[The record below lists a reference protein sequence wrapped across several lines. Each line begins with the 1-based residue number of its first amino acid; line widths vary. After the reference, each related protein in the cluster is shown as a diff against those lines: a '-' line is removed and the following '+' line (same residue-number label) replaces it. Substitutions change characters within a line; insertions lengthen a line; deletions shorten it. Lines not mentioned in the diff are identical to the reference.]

1 MKSFFR
7 KVIPVGIS
15 AIFICAVCQIV
26 YSIKNYDTMLTALTL
41 EMMLTLEVVFF
52 AVPIIALTAVYII
65 IRKSDKQG
73 GCNMSSEKASNIVLV
88 ILTILSVVFF
98 SWLGLVI
105 GDLEILSYLEFGM
118 LCTITI
124 IAVISRMRKNKD

>member
-1 MKSFFR
+1 
-7 KVIPVGIS
+7 
-15 AIFICAVCQIV
+15 
-26 YSIKNYDTMLTALTL
+26 
-41 EMMLTLEVVFF
+41 
-52 AVPIIALTAVYII
+52 
-65 IRKSDKQG
+65 
-73 GCNMSSEKASNIVLV
+73 MSSEKSFNIILV
-88 ILTILSVVFF
+88 ILSIISVVFF